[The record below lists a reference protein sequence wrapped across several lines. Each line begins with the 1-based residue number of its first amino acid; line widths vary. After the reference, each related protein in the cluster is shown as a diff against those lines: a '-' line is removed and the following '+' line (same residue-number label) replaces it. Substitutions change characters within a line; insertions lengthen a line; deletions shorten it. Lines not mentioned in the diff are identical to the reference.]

1 MAIGACALCYWGVR
15 RNRKLFV
22 NFGTAIFALNVLV
35 FFFSDIF
42 DKLGRAEGLI
52 LMGIVFLAGGWVLY
66 RIRGDLMARIAPAGA
81 PE

>member
-1 MAIGACALCYWGVR
+1 
-15 RNRKLFV
+15 
-22 NFGTAIFALNVLV
+22 VLV

-52 LMGIVFLAGGWVLY
+52 LMGIVFLAGGWVLH
-66 RIRGDLMARIAPAGA
+66 RIRGDLMARIAPTGA